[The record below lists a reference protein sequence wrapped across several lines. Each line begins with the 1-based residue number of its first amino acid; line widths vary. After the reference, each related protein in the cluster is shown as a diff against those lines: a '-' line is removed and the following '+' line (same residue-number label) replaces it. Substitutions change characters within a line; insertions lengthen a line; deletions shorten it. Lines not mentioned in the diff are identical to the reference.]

1 MNKVSGPPTS
11 SPGRCV
17 STHFIWKSCHQ
28 RIFGKNNVSAFFQVF
43 QRSCVREPIQ
53 LELCLSREMPSHL
66 LFLLLLY
73 SGNLFFPN
81 PLPMRITLELWCHW
95 RFPPCA
101 SICSSCVFAPL
112 HAATEVKSI
121 YLSIGLFT
129 FSLWMCIWSFHF
141 LTLYVYLVFSLSHL
155 FQATDNG
162 SVNSESVC
170 SKRGKT
176 NQNHCKIQI
185 VWKDSNNLS
194 VSDSNYLTVLD
205 SKYLSVSDSKYLTV
219 LDPRYPTVLVL
230 NIRLFQILNSRD
242 FADHPNPFTE
252 PAGFRGMFPPS
263 LDGPITP
270 ITNILSILLH

>member
-1 MNKVSGPPTS
+1 MLEQRDAISPPISPSALFRQALFLKPFTNENHTGTVMSLKISTLCFYLQLLYQRTTTCSGWGEKYS
-11 SPGRCV
+11 WIRL
-17 STHFIWKSCHQ
+17 F
-28 RIFGKNNVSAFFQVF
+28 
-43 QRSCVREPIQ
+43 
-53 LELCLSREMPSHL
+53 HL
-66 LFLLLLY
+66 LQ
-73 SGNLFFPN
+73 
-81 PLPMRITLELWCHW
+81 
-95 RFPPCA
+95 
-101 SICSSCVFAPL
+101 
-112 HAATEVKSI
+112 AA
-121 YLSIGLFT
+121 
-129 FSLWMCIWSFHF
+129 
-141 LTLYVYLVFSLSHL
+141 
-155 FQATDNG
+155 DNG

-252 PAGFRGMFPPS
+252 PAGFRGMCSAFI
-263 LDGPITP
+263 DGPISDT
-270 ITNILSILLH
+270 

>member
-1 MNKVSGPPTS
+1 MCQLFSRCFKDPVWGNRFSWSYAWAERCHLTSYFSFCSIQAISFSQTLYQWESHWNCDVIEDFHLVLLFAAPVSSHHYT
-11 SPGRCV
+11 
-17 STHFIWKSCHQ
+17 Q
-28 RIFGKNNVSAFFQVF
+28 RLRWQVF
-43 QRSCVREPIQ
+43 IDWYF
-53 LELCLSREMPSHL
+53 H
-66 LFLLLLY
+66 FL
-73 SGNLFFPN
+73 
-81 PLPMRITLELWCHW
+81 
-95 RFPPCA
+95 
-101 SICSSCVFAPL
+101 
-112 HAATEVKSI
+112 
-121 YLSIGLFT
+121 T
-129 FSLWMCIWSFHF
+129 FCICIWSFHF

-263 LDGPITP
+263 LDGPTTP

>member
-1 MNKVSGPPTS
+1 MK
-11 SPGRCV
+11 
-17 STHFIWKSCHQ
+17 
-28 RIFGKNNVSAFFQVF
+28 
-43 QRSCVREPIQ
+43 
-53 LELCLSREMPSHL
+53 
-66 LFLLLLY
+66 
-73 SGNLFFPN
+73 
-81 PLPMRITLELWCHW
+81 ITLELWCHW

-121 YLSIGLFT
+121 Y
-129 FSLWMCIWSFHF
+129 W
-141 LTLYVYLVFSLSHL
+141 LVFSLSHL
-155 FQATDNG
+155 FQAADNG

-194 VSDSNYLTVLD
+194 VTDSNFLTVLD